1 MFTEAEIAVII
12 ENQEI
17 DKIVDDFRKKFLEE
31 TAPYFEINSHDFLSV
46 ILLSP
51 VVGKAMANKNISF
64 KEEMS
69 LQKKARKLS
78 KGGFFLSKDP
88 VADCLKF
95 LIKNFSN
102 WEDEFYKTINRIFHV
117 LFEKDTLEKANDGS
131 VPYNVRVM
139 EAPYILVRFI
149 SSLFLEREEDILNPG
164 KLRKIEWEKIKSIGE
179 KTGLSELNLFN
190 EFIESFEVK

>member
-17 DKIVDDFRKKFLEE
+17 DKIVETLKSDFLKKE
-31 TAPYFEINSHDFLSV
+31 APYFEISNHDFLSL

-51 VVGKAMANKNISF
+51 VVGKAMANNNISF
-64 KEEMS
+64 REEMS

-88 VADCLKF
+88 VADGMKF
-95 LIKNFSN
+95 LIKKFDQ
-102 WEDEFYKTINRIFHV
+102 WEDDFYRAIKSIFQV
-117 LFEKDTLEKANDGS
+117 LFEKETLDKANNAS
-131 VPYNVRVM
+131 VPYQIRVM
-139 EAPYILVRFI
+139 DAPYILVRFI

-164 KLRKIEWEKIKSIGE
+164 KIRKIEFEKIKSIGE
-179 KTGLSELNLFN
+179 KTGLTELNLFN
-190 EFIESFEVK
+190 EFIKAFKVK